1 MAAPVTELFGLVI
14 PGRMVMNQFQQISTD
29 RFALNAEY
37 PQGIEE
43 ITFFFL
49 PSAAQLI
56 PLNYGAV
63 LYYSF
68 PPFNSW
74 EIIGSITPNRPSGNF
89 RTKFTSRPELFSNN
103 SSNDNTIQF
112 GISLTPL
119 TEIENLGL
127 KNNDDRYCFAHKIAK
142 DLHNFMCSFSNNNT
156 GTAQDTQLVV
166 PINIFDRWIQR
177 FEDKY
182 KRDPNFM
189 MKSTD

>member
-1 MAAPVTELFGLVI
+1 MAAPVTELFGLII
-14 PGRMVMNQFQQISTD
+14 PGRMVMNQFQQISAD
-29 RFALNAEY
+29 RFALSAEY
-37 PQGIEE
+37 PLGIEE

-63 LYYSF
+63 LYYSL

-74 EIIGSITPNRPSGNF
+74 EIIGSITPDRPSGNF
-89 RTKFTSRPELFSNN
+89 RTKFTSRPEIFNNNNNNNN
-103 SSNDNTIQF
+103 SIQF

-119 TEIENLGL
+119 VEIENLGL
-127 KNNDDRYCFAHKIAK
+127 KNNDERYYSAHKIAK
-142 DLHNFMCSFSNNNT
+142 DLHNFMCSFSSNSGSDGN
-156 GTAQDTQLVV
+156 DTQLVV
-166 PINIFDRWIQR
+166 PTNIFDRWIQR

-189 MKSTD
+189 LKSSD